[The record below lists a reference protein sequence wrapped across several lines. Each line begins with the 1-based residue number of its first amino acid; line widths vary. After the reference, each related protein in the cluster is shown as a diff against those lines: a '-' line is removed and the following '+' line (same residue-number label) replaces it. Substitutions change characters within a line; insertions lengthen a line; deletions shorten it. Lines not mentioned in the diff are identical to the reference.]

1 MHIKKN
7 NITSEQRYIPGIAQ
21 ENVTSHLPEF
31 RFFKFGN

>member
-21 ENVTSHLPEF
+21 EKRHIAFTRIQIF
-31 RFFKFGN
+31 